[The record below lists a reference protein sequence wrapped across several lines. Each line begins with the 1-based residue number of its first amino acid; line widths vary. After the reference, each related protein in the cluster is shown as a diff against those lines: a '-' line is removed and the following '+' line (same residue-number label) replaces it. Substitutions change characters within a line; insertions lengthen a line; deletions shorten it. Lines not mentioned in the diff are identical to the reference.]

1 MLVKQLAR
9 GTLAQAVWATM
20 PALVVATGTAFGDP
34 ERLARTGPF
43 AGATLGTPALFNAVI
58 GYDLA
63 WTTLR
68 VSGAYLGELN
78 GIQAEFAPL
87 TVRAHGILL
96 RGFVVGGY
104 VDYARGGD
112 LEAKAGRDQQSYL
125 GAVGEA
131 KWRGVSVAPGVAAT
145 SKGDLAPLLQVGYT
159 VDLGGQPGE

>member
-1 MLVKQLAR
+1 MV
-9 GTLAQAVWATM
+9 
-20 PALVVATGTAFGDP
+20 PALVLLRGTAFGDP

-43 AGATLGTPALFNAVI
+43 AGVTVGTPALFNAVI

-63 WTTLR
+63 WTSLR
-68 VSGAYLGELN
+68 VSGGYLGELN

-87 TVRAHGILL
+87 TVQTHGVLL

-112 LEAKAGRDQQSYL
+112 LEAKADRDQQSYL

-131 KWRGVSVAPGVAAT
+131 KWRGVSFSPGVAAT
-145 SKGDLAPLLQVGYT
+145 SEGDVAPLLQVGYT
-159 VDLGGQPGE
+159 INLGRQVSE